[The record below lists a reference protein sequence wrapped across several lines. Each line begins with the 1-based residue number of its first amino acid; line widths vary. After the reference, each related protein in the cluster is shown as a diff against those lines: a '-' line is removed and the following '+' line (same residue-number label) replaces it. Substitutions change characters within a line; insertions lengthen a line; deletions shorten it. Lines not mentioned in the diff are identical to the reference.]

1 MKTAL
6 RVASLFLCALV
17 GLALVGRGIVNVVM
31 IRLPGHEDTLHHLI
45 MGSIFIGAGVCVLAV
60 ALEQIYCW
68 RTHRRHDSLI

>member
-6 RVASLFLCALV
+6 RIASLFLCALV
-17 GLALVGRGIVNVVM
+17 GLLLVGRGIVTV
-31 IRLPGHEDTLHHLI
+31 ILLRLPGHEDIQHHI
-45 MGSIFIGAGVCVLAV
+45 VVGSIFIGAGVCVLAV

>member
-17 GLALVGRGIVNVVM
+17 GLVLVGRGIVTVVM
-31 IRLPGHEDTLHHLI
+31 IRLPGHEDILHHI
-45 MGSIFIGAGVCVLAV
+45 TVGGVFVAAGVCVLAV

>member
-1 MKTAL
+1 MKTAV

-17 GLALVGRGIVNVVM
+17 GLVLVGRGIVTVVIM
-31 IRLPGHEDTLHHLI
+31 RLPGHEDFLHHI
-45 MGSIFIGAGVCVLAV
+45 VEGGVFIGAGVCVLAV

>member
-1 MKTAL
+1 MKNAL

-17 GLALVGRGIVNVVM
+17 GLALVGRGIVAVVM
-31 IRLPGHEDTLHHLI
+31 IRLPGHEDFVHHI
-45 MGSIFIGAGVCVLAV
+45 AVGGVFIAAGVCVLAV